1 MKGGNRPS
9 FLSGGTAV
17 RTGASAGGG
26 NGLTESATLMEG
38 IKSATQPCLLG
49 KDGGGG
55 GGDVARSQ
63 KKATQVCVESKKRG
77 QDSVFF
83 RGLRVNFACRGR
95 AAGGGGG
102 GDEGGGGGAC
112 WPVIL
117 GCVDSPLQVG
127 PSSPGLRPLQTD
139 CSNLH

>member
-1 MKGGNRPS
+1 MNGGLR
-9 FLSGGTAV
+9 
-17 RTGASAGGG
+17 RGG
-26 NGLTESATLMEG
+26 NGLTESAALMEG

-55 GGDVARSQ
+55 GGE

-77 QDSVFF
+77 QDSFFF

-102 GDEGGGGGAC
+102 GDQGGGGGGGGAC